1 MVCAAFHRQG
11 SSKAASKRGAKDSHP
26 LPELFRVRA
35 NSESAEAERGVV
47 LYTVRIHV
55 REGDR
60 AVMRL
65 EVSLS
70 VSVPE
75 PVSQSL
81 FVSQPLSLNLCIS
94 QPLVDDEIPFIHD
107 SIQKL
112 FTPWCMYSA
121 SRL

>member
-1 MVCAAFHRQG
+1 VVCAAFHRQG

-35 NSESAEAERGVV
+35 NSESTEAERGVV

-81 FVSQPLSLNLCIS
+81 FVSKPVSQSFSKPVSQSLSACFSKPLYL
-94 QPLVDDEIPFIHD
+94 
-107 SIQKL
+107 
-112 FTPWCMYSA
+112 SA